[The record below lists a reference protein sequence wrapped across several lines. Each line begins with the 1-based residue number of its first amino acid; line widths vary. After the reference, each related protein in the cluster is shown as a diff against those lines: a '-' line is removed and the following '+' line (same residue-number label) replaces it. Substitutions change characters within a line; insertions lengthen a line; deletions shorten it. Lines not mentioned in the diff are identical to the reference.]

1 MSSSQTRSHSKS
13 HSAGHANSQGNRRQ
27 FATTE
32 RLVSTTNKGG
42 RILYAN
48 DSFVDVSGFQ
58 RDELVGSPHSIV
70 RHPDMPKA
78 AFKSLWD
85 TIKQGKPWMGLVKNR
100 VKNGDYYW
108 VDAYIT
114 PVMDNGEMIG
124 FQSVRIA
131 PDEAAVTRAERVYQ
145 RLNTGASGLLPAL
158 SWQHQLLALVASTV
172 LLVFLILGTSIVS
185 PSISLPLALLVAA
198 GGFAATWWLS
208 GQWTPVIRQC
218 QAYFDDELAREI
230 YTGRRD
236 EIGTVSLAI
245 KAMKSRNTTVLTR
258 VQESTAALDSLSQQ
272 ASDAVTRTN
281 AAINLQQTEIGSVSS
296 AVTEMSS
303 AITEVSS
310 NTVKTSSAAEDADRS
325 VDDGHQSIQ
334 ESLTATSQLASYIDE
349 VTGLIDRLGED
360 STAIGS
366 VIDVINGIAE
376 QTNLLALNAAIEA
389 ARAGEQG
396 RGFAVVADEVRTLA
410 KRTQDSTIKIKDI
423 VSRIQDST
431 RVCVDSMETA
441 QEKAQQCVSYNQKA
455 GGSYTL
461 ISQAVSEI
469 RNMTIQVATAVEE
482 QSAVAE
488 EVNRNIVNIQTQSED
503 TARASE
509 LTAVTSEQLSKNIQQ
524 TRQMIRQFSE

>member
-1 MSSSQTRSHSKS
+1 MSSKHHNRHKF
-13 HSAGHANSQGNRRQ
+13 SA
-27 FATTE
+27 TE

-48 DSFVDVSGFQ
+48 DSFIKISGFP
-58 RDELVGSPHSIV
+58 RDELIGSAHNIV

-100 VKNGDYYW
+100 VKSGGYYW

-114 PVMDNGEMIG
+114 PVMENGEMIG
-124 FQSVRIA
+124 FQSVRVA
-131 PDEAAVTRAERVYQ
+131 PDEEAVTRAERIYP
-145 RLNTGASGLLPAL
+145 RINGGASRLPAL
-158 SWQHQLLALVASTV
+158 SWQHKMLALVASTL
-172 LLVFLILGTSIVS
+172 LLVCLVLATNIV
-185 PSISLPLALLVAA
+185 PSALALPLALLIGA
-198 GGFAATWWLS
+198 GGVAGTGWMC
-208 GQWTPVIRQC
+208 GQWMPVIRQC
-218 QAYFDDELAREI
+218 KSYIDDDLAREI

-236 EIGTVSLAI
+236 EIGTVALAI
-245 KAMKSRNTTVLTR
+245 KAMKSHNTTVLTR
-258 VQESTAALDSLSQQ
+258 VQESTAELDTLSRQ
-272 ASDAVTRTN
+272 ANDAVTKTS
-281 AAINLQQTEIGSVSS
+281 AAINQQQAEIGSVSS
-296 AVTEMSS
+296 AVTEMAS

-310 NTVKTSSAAEDADRS
+310 NTVQTSSAAEDADRNVES
-325 VDDGHQSIQ
+325 GHQSIQ

-455 GGSYTL
+455 GGSYTQ

-503 TARASE
+503 TARASA
-509 LTAVTSEQLSKNIQQ
+509 LTASTSEQLSENIQQ
-524 TRQMIRQFSE
+524 TRQMIRQFSD